1 MAKILKIGIMDYLQS
16 PDSRVVP
23 AATMADTQDNEPDVW
38 FSCLPVLAR
47 TLVSQNLSVLNT
59 IREAKPGT
67 IEALAEMIGRRPR
80 AVLEMLQIMER
91 HGLVSLH
98 KQANRTVRPEVKYD
112 SLQLVIDIASLSS
125 GSLERIE
132 RRA

>member
-1 MAKILKIGIMDYLQS
+1 MTKVLKIGITDYLNRPETGDLS
-16 PDSRVVP
+16 AVKIS
-23 AATMADTQDNEPDVW
+23 DTQDNEPDVW

-47 TLVSQNLSVLNT
+47 TLVAQNLSVLNT
-59 IREAKPGT
+59 IREARPDS

-91 HGLVSLH
+91 HGLVRLH

-112 SLQLVIDIASLSS
+112 SLQLIIDVGSLSN
-125 GSLERIE
+125 GGYERIE
-132 RRA
+132 KRA